1 MNLAHLHL
9 LLNHFPIIGTIVALG
24 LFIGSFIGKNDD
36 LKRSALIIF
45 ATMALITLP
54 AFFSGIGAQRAV
66 RKEPGISTAVID
78 RHEGAAILAMFLML
92 ITGALALVELWNR
105 RRIRTEKIWS
115 GTIFAILFFSLL
127 TTGVMARVGTT
138 GGDIRHPEIWDVK
151 DVTQETGISAF
162 VHRFEPTPTKFT
174 DLMLVSKYWWA
185 FMMDLHFIGLALLIG
200 TVGVLNLR
208 ILGFG
213 KQLPGASLHRLM
225 PWAMAGFGINVLT
238 GTLAFIGMPAYYT
251 FDAAFWLKILAVLLL
266 GLNVA
271 AFYLTDAFESVER
284 LGPGDDAPRLAKLIA
299 GSSLFLWFAVIT
311 LGRYIQSYA
320 DTLH

>member
-24 LFIGSFIGKNDD
+24 LFIASFIGKNDD
-36 LKRSALIIF
+36 LKRSSLIIF
-45 ATMALITLP
+45 AAIALITLP
-54 AFFSGIGAQRAV
+54 AFFSGIGAQRAI
-66 RKEPGISTAVID
+66 RKEPGVSIAVID

-115 GTIFAILFFSLL
+115 GTILAILVFSLL

-162 VHRFEPTPTKFT
+162 IHMFEPTPSKFT

-208 ILGFG
+208 ILGFE
-213 KQLPGASLHRLM
+213 KRLTGASLHRLI
-225 PWAMAGFGINVLT
+225 PWALAGFGINVLT

-251 FDAAFWLKILAVLLL
+251 FDAAFWLKILAVMLL

-271 AFYLTDAFESVER
+271 VFYLTNAFESVER
-284 LGPGDDAPRLAKLIA
+284 LGPGDDASRLAKVIA